1 MADELGER
9 TEDPT
14 SKRKSQARNQGQVAK
29 SQDLS
34 SSITLLGAIVV
45 MLMFG
50 ADWITRFALHMKHWL
65 SSEALLSGFDPTTI
79 KPDVVAWS
87 FSAARILMP
96 AFLLMSF
103 FAILAQ
109 VGQVGWL
116 FTTYPLKP
124 KLSKL
129 NPISGA
135 KRLVNKKNLVKTV
148 VNTGKLVLVGG
159 VAIVVMRRN
168 LGRIVGLPQYEIP
181 DIVQIIAR
189 MALELAI
196 WLVVILLLLGI
207 IDWVYQRWQHKEDLK
222 MTKQQVKDERRSME
236 GDPQVKSRRFRMMQ
250 DIILNQIQTAVPQAD
265 VVVTN
270 PTHFSV
276 AIRYDPEKMSAPKVT
291 AKGADFLAFRIRHLA
306 IASGVPIVERA
317 PLARAIYSGIEVG
330 QEISPE
336 HYEAVA
342 EVLAYV
348 YRMESSA
355 A

>member
-1 MADELGER
+1 M
-9 TEDPT
+9 
-14 SKRKSQARNQGQVAK
+14 
-29 SQDLS
+29 
-34 SSITLLGAIVV
+34 
-45 MLMFG
+45 
-50 ADWITRFALHMKHWL
+50 
-65 SSEALLSGFDPTTI
+65 
-79 KPDVVAWS
+79 
-87 FSAARILMP
+87 
-96 AFLLMSF
+96 
-103 FAILAQ
+103 
-109 VGQVGWL
+109 
-116 FTTYPLKP
+116 
-124 KLSKL
+124 
-129 NPISGA
+129 
-135 KRLVNKKNLVKTV
+135 NKKNLVKTV

-159 VAIVVMRRN
+159 VAIVVTRRN
-168 LGRIVGLPQYEIP
+168 LGRIVGLPQFEIA

-196 WLVVILLLLGI
+196 WLVVILLVLGI

-276 AIRYDPEKMSAPKVT
+276 AIRYDPEKMNAPKVT